1 MIEFVVPGRPVPAV
15 RMTQRSKWVDP
26 QAQRYLEYKEF
37 AGWIAKQAVKQKPI
51 TGQVAAKFR
60 FYLKPKGRNP
70 DLSNLI
76 KAIEDALNKIV
87 WKDDVQVRHIDASMI
102 ISKDEPE
109 RAEVIVRE
117 AEKEAS

>member
-51 TGQVAAKFR
+51 NGQVAAKFR

-109 RAEVIVRE
+109 RAEVMVRE